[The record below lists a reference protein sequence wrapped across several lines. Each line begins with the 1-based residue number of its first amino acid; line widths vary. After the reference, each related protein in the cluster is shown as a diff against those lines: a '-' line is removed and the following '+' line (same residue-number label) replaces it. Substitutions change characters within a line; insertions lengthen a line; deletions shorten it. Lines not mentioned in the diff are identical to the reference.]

1 MIDQFADSKPAF
13 DRAVVSDPPFEA
25 VIHTASPYHFHAKDA
40 QELLAPAILGTTGI
54 LKSVR
59 KHAPLVTRVVIT
71 SSFAAINDVFNS
83 SPEKIYSEV
92 CVFHQAQSRRGS
104 NKEDDSTQAD
114 WSPITEEQA
123 NDSAANAYRASK
135 TFAVGFPT
143 FDEKGK
149 SQARTLT
156 THPRNELHGNL
167 SRMQS
172 RTSPSLSSI
181 RLWS

>member
-54 LKSVR
+54 LKSIR